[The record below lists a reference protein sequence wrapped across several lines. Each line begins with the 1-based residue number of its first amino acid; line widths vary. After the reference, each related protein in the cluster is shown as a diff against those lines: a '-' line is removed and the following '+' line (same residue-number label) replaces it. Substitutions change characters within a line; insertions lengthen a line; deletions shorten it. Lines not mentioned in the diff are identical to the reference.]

1 MAFFLMGEPQ
11 FPDPE
16 IGINPDGL
24 MQIEWRVPT
33 DGILAMEFLPSGLIR
48 FAAISAPAKP
58 GLERERVSGTLPKDA
73 TLNAVRPFT
82 SRLSRR

>member
-1 MAFFLMGEPQ
+1 MALFLMGERR
-11 FPDPE
+11 FPEPE

-48 FAAISAPAKP
+48 FAATSAPAEP
-58 GLERERVSGTLPKDA
+58 GLEREQVSGTLPIAA
-73 TLNAVRPFT
+73 TLNAVLPFT
-82 SRLSRR
+82 SRLRRR